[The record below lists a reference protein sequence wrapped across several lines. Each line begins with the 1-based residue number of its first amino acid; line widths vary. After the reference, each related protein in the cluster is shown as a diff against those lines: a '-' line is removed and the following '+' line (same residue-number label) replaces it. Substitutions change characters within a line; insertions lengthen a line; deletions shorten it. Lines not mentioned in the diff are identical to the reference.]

1 MNVPPVRLGLL
12 GCGRAARDLHLPALA
27 RVPEVRVV
35 ALADPDPERLR
46 VAADRT
52 TGARRETDWRA
63 VLDDPAVEA
72 VAVFLP
78 PVLHADAAIAA
89 LDAGRHVLIEK
100 PLALSVDEC
109 DRVIARAR
117 TSDRITMVGF
127 NLRWHRL
134 VRRARALL
142 AAGEVGA
149 PLLVRST
156 FTSGVRLGADA
167 PPWRHDRTLGGGV
180 FMEVAVH
187 HFDLWRHLTGAEVVE
202 VSATASGVDEAAAVW
217 ARLDDGTLAIGAFS
231 DVTGGR
237 NEVDVWGRRGQLH
250 LSCFRFDGL
259 EVARAG
265 ELYPGSVRTRLKRLG
280 RMVREAP
287 TVARVVA
294 RGGDYVESYAA
305 EWRAF
310 AGAVRSGRPVGGSLD
325 DGRRAVAIA
334 TAAALSAQ
342 TGAPVPCPPGAV
354 AA

>member
-1 MNVPPVRLGLL
+1 MRLGLL
-12 GCGRAARDLHLPALA
+12 GCGRAASELHLPALR
-27 RVPEVRVV
+27 RVPSVRVV
-35 ALADPDPERLR
+35 ALADPDPGRLR
-46 VAADRT
+46 SAAT
-52 TGARRETDWRA
+52 HAPGARRESDWRA

-100 PLALSVDEC
+100 PLALSTDEC

-134 VRRARALL
+134 VQQARALL
-142 AAGEVGA
+142 AAGELGA
-149 PLLVRST
+149 PLLIRST
-156 FTSGVRLGADA
+156 FTSGIRLGADA
-167 PPWRHDRTLGGGV
+167 PPWRHDRALGGGV

-187 HFDLWRHLTGAEVVE
+187 HFDLWRYLLGAEVSE

-237 NEVDVWGRRGQLH
+237 NEIDVWGRSGQLH

-265 ELYPGSVRTRLKRLG
+265 ELYPGSVHTRLKRLG
-280 RMVREAP
+280 RIVRDAP
-287 TVARVVA
+287 TVARVIA
-294 RGGDYVESYAA
+294 RGGDYVDSYAA

-310 AGAVRSGRPVGGSLD
+310 AGAVRSGRPAGGSLD

-334 TAAALSAQ
+334 SAAALSAR
-342 TGAPVPCPPGAV
+342 TGAPVASPPGAGV
-354 AA
+354 A